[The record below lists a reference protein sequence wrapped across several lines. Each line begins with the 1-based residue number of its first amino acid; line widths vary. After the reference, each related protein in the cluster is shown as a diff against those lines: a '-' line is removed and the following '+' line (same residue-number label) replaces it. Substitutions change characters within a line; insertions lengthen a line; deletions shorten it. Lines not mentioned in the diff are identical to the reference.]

1 MASTSNINYASID
14 RDYPIAG
21 KDNDSQGFRD
31 NFGYIKDSLESAK
44 SEIEDLQANTAKT
57 NMDSNFHYQ
66 ILSEAQ
72 LKNWGET
79 VHDGGT
85 IAADTLVSYGDG
97 SIQVFKIDGDL
108 SLIFEGFPAAGIGA
122 KLRIHLLNNNAN
134 NVVTPH
140 TVSFALQGGA
150 FKTNNIFSGYTGSIS
165 SSIPNLGYIGSVSGI
180 TTNPVLLTSASN
192 PVVIDLW
199 TYDGGSTVFMNYLG
213 QFV

>member
-1 MASTSNINYASID
+1 MASNINYASID

-31 NFGYIKDSLESAK
+31 NFGYIKDSLQSAK
-44 SEIEDLQANTAKT
+44 GEIETLQENTAKT
-57 NMDSNFHYQ
+57 NEDNDFHFQ
-66 ILSEAQ
+66 TLSKAQ

-85 IAADTLVSYGDG
+85 IGNDTLVSYSDG
-97 SIQVFKIDGDL
+97 SIQIFKIDANL
-108 SLIFEGFPAAGIGA
+108 SLIIEGFPQEGIAG
-122 KLRIHLLNNNAN
+122 KLRIHLTNNVQN

-165 SSIPNLGYIGSVSGI
+165 SSIPRLGYVGSVSGI
-180 TTNPVLLTSASN
+180 TTNPVVVTSSSN

-213 QFV
+213 QFI